1 MGAMDVGRGGG
12 SSNSPGPPG
21 ARPLLTCLCPQ
32 CLSVEDLLALGQ
44 PEGPRPTPVSVL
56 EPEHIPRLSAAAA
69 LYLSDPE
76 GTCEDIRAGRW
87 ASQAD
92 RLLALLEGPEA
103 LVPGLSR
110 LLRRIQVR
118 TTGLPSAEEV
128 RAEG

>member
-1 MGAMDVGRGGG
+1 M
-12 SSNSPGPPG
+12 
-21 ARPLLTCLCPQ
+21 
-32 CLSVEDLLALGQ
+32 
-44 PEGPRPTPVSVL
+44 SVL

-69 LYLSDPE
+69 LYLSNPE

-92 RLLALLEGPEA
+92 HLLALLKGPEA
-103 LVPGLSR
+103 LIPGLSR

-128 RAEG
+128 RAKGGRREGIHS